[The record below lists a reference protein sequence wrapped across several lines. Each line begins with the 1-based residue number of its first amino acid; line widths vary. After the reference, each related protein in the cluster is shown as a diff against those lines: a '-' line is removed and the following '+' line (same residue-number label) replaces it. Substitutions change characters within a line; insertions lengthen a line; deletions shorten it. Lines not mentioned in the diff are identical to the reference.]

1 MLNDETRASN
11 QQQFKYMIFVWNG
24 KQASALVKAMA
35 LTKGYELDDL
45 LQKAKDS
52 VLQVFFS
59 GGVIRGKKLQRSNVL
74 VFGEDVTD
82 SRKTEG
88 ITYETK
94 DNPNTPSAEQIVKAY
109 ETVYLLKWLFP
120 EQSIK

>member
-1 MLNDETRASN
+1 
-11 QQQFKYMIFVWNG
+11 MIFVWNG

-94 DNPNTPSAEQIVKAY
+94 DNPNTPSADQIVKAY